1 MSKPL
6 AVGFEDIEAAA
17 RTLAGQVVRTPCV
30 RSERL
35 SELVGCPITLKFEI
49 FQHSSS
55 FKDRGAYV
63 KLASLSEEERARGVI
78 AMSAGNHAQGVAY
91 HATRLGVPATIVMP
105 KLTPFLKVEKTT
117 QFGARVLLEGDSVD
131 EAAAFAHRLAA
142 ERNLTFIHPYDDP
155 QIIAGQ
161 GTVGLEM
168 LTDAPELEVL
178 VVPIGGG
185 GLISGMAIAAKA
197 LKPEVEIVGVQA
209 AACPSMYRKRAGL
222 PEAPLRPTL
231 AEGIAV
237 RTPGELPLPIVREL
251 VGDILLV
258 EEDAIEDAILTLLEV
273 EKTVIEGAGA
283 AGLAAVMA
291 YRERFVGREVGL
303 VLCGANIDLRLLS
316 VLILRGLVHSKR
328 ADLDPGRHARCAGQP
343 RPGVG
348 ADRRG
353 RRQHSRGRP
362 SARVLAA
369 LDQVDRGQFHHR
381 DAQRRARR
389 RGGHGAARRGFRGAR
404 ARGRRRRR
412 VLTRAGAG
420 RRSDGV
426 TPPAAR
432 CPARPRPGRPA
443 RSGHRAAWHSSHA
456 DDRAAAPAAPP

>member
-1 MSKPL
+1 MV
-6 AVGFEDIEAAA
+6 VGFAEIEAAA
-17 RTLAGQVVRTPCV
+17 QVLEGQVIRTPCL

-35 SELVGCPITLKFEI
+35 SELLGCALTLKYET

-63 KLASLSEEERARGVI
+63 KLASLTAEERARGVI

-91 HATRLGVPATIVMP
+91 HATRLGIPATIVMP

-131 EAAAFAHRLAA
+131 EAADYAHRLAA
-142 ERNLTFIHPYDDP
+142 ERDLTFIHPYDDA

-168 LTDAPELEVL
+168 LTEAPDLEVL

-185 GLISGMAIAAKA
+185 GLIAGMAIAAKA
-197 LKPEVEIVGVQA
+197 LKPQVEIVGVEA
-209 AACPSMYRKRAGL
+209 IACPSMYRRRAGL

-237 RTPGELPLPIVREL
+237 KTPGELTLPIVRQL

-258 EEDAIEDAILTLLEV
+258 EEEAIEDAILTLLEV

-291 YRERFVGREVGL
+291 YRERFVGRQVGL
-303 VLCGANIDLRLLS
+303 VLCGGNIDLRLLS
-316 VLILRGLVHSKR
+316 VVILRGLVHSKR
-328 ADLDPGRHARCAGQP
+328 VIWIQVGMPDSPGNLAQAATLIGQAGGNILEVTHQRAFSPLSVKSTEVNFIIETRNAAHATEVVTALRAAGFE
-343 RPGVG
+343 V
-348 ADRRG
+348 
-353 RRQHSRGRP
+353 
-362 SARVLAA
+362 RVLEAA
-369 LDQVDRGQFHHR
+369 GT
-381 DAQRRARR
+381 
-389 RGGHGAARRGFRGAR
+389 GGF
-404 ARGRRRRR
+404 
-412 VLTRAGAG
+412 
-420 RRSDGV
+420 
-426 TPPAAR
+426 
-432 CPARPRPGRPA
+432 
-443 RSGHRAAWHSSHA
+443 
-456 DDRAAAPAAPP
+456 